1 MKNSLNAL
9 FQAIFWLWNLTF
21 LLLTYL
27 GILPLLGPALLQA
40 TFTGL
45 IPSEF
50 LITLTA
56 LIAVPTACTALG
68 GWRFSKQPLQLMRL
82 FYGVEAPLFALCL
95 LRFFILRELTPAS
108 TLILGTLVVCVA
120 AFLLELLYGYAER
133 HPALAW
139 TQLIAHSLML
149 IVGVY
154 AGLLLLFYAVP
165 AAPFVVF
172 GFFGF
177 LGELWRILTS
187 EPLYF
192 INYAFSAFLLVLLF
206 GITCTLFLA
215 MPSLLASSYI
225 QSGYRILRS
234 FAGQN
239 GRTRAFAGSLGV
251 VTAWMILFISFQQQ
265 PQIQTFELLDKPAA
279 TDSTRAELVAKSDT
293 IRTGLLNAYLSS
305 YRYLSTIQESN
316 QIRVM
321 YEKTFNTPQPVSQ
334 FLQDSYNRLMS
345 PFLYNGSR
353 QDIEKAQKLYAHFFD
368 KPIQKG
374 EQKAVLHA
382 LQSTM
387 NRDEAKAGLL
397 NIGQKKVWLQ
407 TQEVTV
413 KPHGDWADVELYEV
427 YKNQTTDVEEVLYY
441 FSLPESAVLTGVW
454 LGDTNDRAKRFPF
467 TVSPRGAAQ
476 KVYNQQVNRYRPVDP
491 ALLEQVGP
499 RHYRLRAFPVPT
511 PLATWERD
519 RPIQRPTEMNLW
531 LTYQV
536 MRQENGWPLPV
547 LGEKRNIFWT
557 KDTQRIRNGQAVKD
571 FSDSWLE
578 TYLPAEGQYK
588 PASHQVNLPDGSRI
602 TAKPLVQKDYT
613 LPKGKRFAVV
623 VDSSCSMATHTQHL
637 SETVKWLKDRGFA
650 DNNSA
655 NNDAD
660 LYITASAGKQPERLD
675 DLQKFDAGKMTFY
688 GTLQLKEMLRQFV
701 QLRGDT
707 AYDGILVVTDE
718 GSYELSDDS
727 KEVPVMP
734 APAWMVH
741 LGAMPPAYDDATL
754 KAIQD
759 SGGGVA
765 TNLPE
770 VLQQMATKAA
780 LGPSTVS
787 VVDGYAWVM
796 EKPVSETAKPQPGNK
811 DKATPENKA
820 QTTSNT
826 GFEPLA
832 ARQLVLGLS
841 KTIKGNEIAQL
852 DAIHAIAK
860 NFKIV
865 TPYSSMI
872 VLVNDEQR
880 KALKEAEADLNRFDR
895 QVEDGKEQLQ
905 TPSNPLSASVPEPGT
920 FVGLAAGTLTLIV
933 ARQRR
938 RFKLRR

>member
-1 MKNSLNAL
+1 MKNRLDAL
-9 FQAIFWLWNLTF
+9 FQVIFWLWNLTF

-27 GILPLLGPALLQA
+27 GILPLIGLALVDA

-45 IPSEF
+45 IPGEF
-50 LITLTA
+50 ILTLTA
-56 LIAVPTACTALG
+56 LIAVPAACTVLG
-68 GWRFSKQPLQLMRL
+68 AWRFRKQPVQLMRL

-108 TLILGTLVVCVA
+108 TLILGTVVVCVA

-149 IVGVY
+149 IVGLY

-165 AAPFVVF
+165 AAPAVVF
-172 GFFGF
+172 GVFGF

-192 INYAFSAFLLVLLF
+192 INYAFSSFLLLLLF
-206 GITCTLFLA
+206 GISCTLFLA

-225 QSGYRILRS
+225 QSGIRILRA
-234 FAGQN
+234 FASQN

-265 PQIQTFELLDKPAA
+265 PQLQAFELLDKPAA
-279 TDSTRAELVAKSDT
+279 TDSARAELVAKSDT
-293 IRTGLLNAYLSS
+293 IRAGLLNAYLSS

-321 YEKTFNTPQPVSQ
+321 YEDTFNTPQPVSQ
-334 FLQDSYNRLMS
+334 FLQDSYNRLMA

-353 QDIEKAQKLYAHFFD
+353 KDIEKAEKLYADFFD
-368 KPIQKG
+368 QPIQKG
-374 EQKAVLHA
+374 EQKTVLHA
-382 LQSTM
+382 LKSTV

-427 YKNQTTDVEEVLYY
+427 YKNQTADVEEVLYY
-441 FSLPESAVLTGVW
+441 FSLPESAVITGVW
-454 LGDTNDRAKRFPF
+454 LGDTNDRSKRFPF

-511 PLATWERD
+511 PLRSWERD
-519 RPIQRPTEMNLW
+519 SKIQRPTEMNLW

-536 MRQENGWPLPV
+536 MRQEKGWPLPV

-557 KDTQRIRNGQAVKD
+557 KDTERIRNGKTVTD
-571 FSDSWLE
+571 FQDNWLE
-578 TYLPAEGQYK
+578 AYLPAEGEYK
-588 PASHQVNLPDGSRI
+588 PATHQVNLPDGSRI
-602 TAKPLVQKDYT
+602 TAKPLVEKDYT
-613 LPKGKRFAVV
+613 LPIGKRFAVV
-623 VDSSCSMATHTQHL
+623 LDSSRSMAAHTQQI
-637 SETVKWLKDRGFA
+637 SETFNWLKARGFA
-650 DNNSA
+650 DNNFA

-660 LYITASAGKQPERLD
+660 LYVTASTGKQPQRID
-675 DLQKFDAGKMTFY
+675 DLQKFDTGKMPFY

-727 KEVPVMP
+727 KEVPFMP

-770 VLQQMATKAA
+770 VLERMATKAA
-780 LGPSTVS
+780 LGPSAVS

-796 EKPVSETAKPQPGNK
+796 EKPASETAKPQPGNK
-811 DKATPENKA
+811 DKVTPDNKA
-820 QTTSNT
+820 KATSNT

-841 KTIKGNEIAQL
+841 KTIKGNEISQL

-880 KALKEAEADLNRFDR
+880 KALKEAEADANRFER
-895 QVEDGKEQLQ
+895 QVEDGKEQLG
-905 TPSNPLSASVPEPGT
+905 TPNNPLNASVPEPGT
-920 FVGLAAGTLTLIV
+920 VIGLAAGTVMLIV

-938 RFKLRR
+938 RFKSRI

>member
-1 MKNSLNAL
+1 MKDRLNAL
-9 FQAIFWLWNLTF
+9 FQVIFWLWNLTF

-27 GILPLLGPALLQA
+27 GILPLIGPALIEA

-50 LITLTA
+50 LITLIA
-56 LIAVPTACTALG
+56 LIAVPTACTAMG
-68 GWRFSKQPLQLMRL
+68 GWRFHNQPLQLMRL

-139 TQLIAHSLML
+139 AQLIAHSLML
-149 IVGVY
+149 IVGLY

-172 GFFGF
+172 GVFGF

-187 EPLYF
+187 EPLLF
-192 INYAFSAFLLVLLF
+192 LNYAFTAFLLVLLF

-225 QSGYRILRS
+225 QSGYRILLT

-265 PQIQTFELLDKPAA
+265 PQIQAFELLDKPAA
-279 TDSTRAELVAKSDT
+279 TDNTRAELVAKSDT

-353 QDIEKAQKLYAHFFD
+353 QDIKKAEKLYADFFD

-374 EQKAVLHA
+374 EQEAVLHA
-382 LQSTM
+382 LKSTV

-476 KVYNQQVNRYRPVDP
+476 KVYNQQVNRARPVDP

-499 RHYRLRAFPVPT
+499 RHYRLRAFPVPA
-511 PLATWERD
+511 PLTTWERNNST
-519 RPIQRPTEMNLW
+519 QRPTEMNLW

-536 MRQENGWPLPV
+536 IREEKGWPLPV

-557 KDTQRIRNGQAVKD
+557 KNTQRIRNGQTVKD
-571 FSDSWLE
+571 FQDSWLE
-578 TYLPAEGQYK
+578 AYLPADGQDK

-602 TAKPLVQKDYT
+602 TAKPLAEKDYT
-613 LPKGKRFAVV
+613 LPQGKRFAVV
-623 VDSSCSMATHTQHL
+623 VDTSRSMAAHTQQL
-637 SETVKWLKDRGFA
+637 SETFKWLKDRGFA
-650 DNNSA
+650 DNNAA

-660 LYITASAGKQPERLD
+660 LYITASTGKQPQRID
-675 DLQKFDAGKMTFY
+675 DLQKFDVGKMPLY

-701 QLRGDT
+701 QLRGDI

-770 VLQQMATKAA
+770 VLERMATKAA
-780 LGPSTVS
+780 LGPSAVS
-787 VVDGYAWVM
+787 VVDGYAWVR
-796 EKPVSETAKPQPGNK
+796 EKPVSETPKPQPGNK
-811 DKATPENKA
+811 AKATPENKA
-820 QTTSNT
+820 QTASNT

-841 KTIKGNEIAQL
+841 KTIKGNEISQL

-895 QVEDGKEQLQ
+895 QVEDGNEQLE
-905 TPSNPLSASVPEPGT
+905 TPNNPLNASVPEPGT
-920 FVGLAAGTLTLIV
+920 VIGLAAGTVMLIV

-938 RFKLRR
+938 RFKSRI